1 MFYCGFFIHAHSITP
16 CGLFVKY
23 FFEIFSKNL
32 DFLSTRCY
40 NILSKIEGVIFS
52 VRTKNDKDK
61 IEIGLRIKELRTSLG
76 LSQEDLAKLV
86 GYKSA
91 NSRSTI
97 NKIEMGINDI
107 AQSKLTVYAA
117 ALQTTVTYLLFGTNS
132 EDAPSSATK
141 GQMQLWDEQ
150 YNEKN
155 QLQTEVQIIEAVQK
169 HFGKDAVTLLHL
181 FNTLNKSGKKK
192 AVENLE
198 DLTAVPKYQEEGSA
212 DEEV

>member
-1 MFYCGFFIHAHSITP
+1 M
-16 CGLFVKY
+16 
-23 FFEIFSKNL
+23 
-32 DFLSTRCY
+32 
-40 NILSKIEGVIFS
+40 
-52 VRTKNDKDK
+52 RTKNDKDK
-61 IEIGLRIKELRTSLG
+61 IEIGLRIKELRTNLG

-117 ALQTTVTYLLFGTNS
+117 ALQTTVTYLLFGTNN
-132 EDAPSSATK
+132 EDVPSSATK

-181 FNTLNKSGKKK
+181 FNTLNKSGQKK

-198 DLTAVPKYQEEGSA
+198 DLSAIERYTTNETIHIIKKAARNGSFEEKA
-212 DEEV
+212 ITNDELDEIKNLPNVDDLK

>member
-1 MFYCGFFIHAHSITP
+1 M
-16 CGLFVKY
+16 
-23 FFEIFSKNL
+23 
-32 DFLSTRCY
+32 
-40 NILSKIEGVIFS
+40 
-52 VRTKNDKDK
+52 RTKNDKDK
-61 IEIGLRIKELRTSLG
+61 IEIGLRIKELRTRLG

-117 ALQTTVTYLLFGTNS
+117 ALQTTVTYLLFGTENEAES
-132 EDAPSSATK
+132 ITATES
-141 GQMQLWDEQ
+141 QMQLWNDQ
-150 YNEKN
+150 YNEMN

-181 FNTLNKSGKKK
+181 FNTLNKSGRKK

-198 DLTAVPKYQEEGSA
+198 DLTSITRYKEGSN
-212 DEEV
+212 DEKD